1 MAHQKQHS
9 NHATTLRPFMVM
21 KMQDH
26 RTLLFRLPC
35 QSGGVTDVRALLVR
49 APRRGRRGSRAG
61 RSVVVILEGLLA
73 FFMNCAHRVALG
85 FAEGQTKFQAIGF
98 PMDDVRDPSALTAFT
113 TYS

>member
-9 NHATTLRPFMVM
+9 DYATTLRPFMVM

-49 APRRGRRGSRAG
+49 APRRVGEDLVPEGASSSYSR
-61 RSVVVILEGLLA
+61 VYWF
-73 FFMNCAHRVALG
+73 FFMNCAH
-85 FAEGQTKFQAIGF
+85 KN
-98 PMDDVRDPSALTAFT
+98 
-113 TYS
+113 